1 VSRLARPSSPGSGP
15 AGLRSRSDRLLLLV
29 LALGVL
35 LAFASALMVF
45 TLFGQIGAS
54 LHLSRAALNW
64 LAIVSAI
71 VGAVGSGLFPA
82 IGSII
87 GQRRTLVLAMGCL
100 ALGSLLSAVAPGFWL
115 LILGRVV
122 ASFGGAAAIVGVAL
136 AREQRPGP
144 ALPRALGVIGA
155 AEGAA
160 AGVGFGL
167 GGTIEA
173 FAGDDWRAVFWVMAL
188 LAALVTALMAAVL
201 PKAASRVVRRLDL
214 TGALLLVAG
223 LVALLLPVTQGGNW
237 GWSSAGVI
245 ALFAAAAIL
254 LGSWVWRELAIR
266 EPIIALR
273 VLGRRP
279 VLAGCAVATVVGAT
293 VGLFNVTVPAFLAT
307 ARSAGYGLAESV
319 LGSGLALVP
328 FSLAIATAALLS
340 GIIIARLG
348 LAATAAAGFLAEAAG
363 LGLLGLFHGSALQVI
378 LLAACFGA
386 GHGTLLPAMYT
397 LISDVPADEVGGSA
411 AIAGSLSSIGSAVVT
426 AAVTAVLVSR
436 TVTSNGAVVP
446 AVTGYRASWAL
457 GAGLAGIGVVIAA
470 VFGRTGRPRRGSRGE
485 GTQTRPGQVNRTLLP

>member
-1 VSRLARPSSPGSGP
+1 VSRLARLASAGSRP
-15 AGLRSRSDRLLLLV
+15 AGLHIRSDRLLLVV
-29 LALGVL
+29 LGLGVL

-82 IGSII
+82 IGSIV
-87 GQRRTLVLAMGCL
+87 GQRKTLVLATGCL

-115 LILGRVV
+115 LVLGRVV
-122 ASFGGAAAIVGVAL
+122 ASFGGAVAIIGVAL
-136 AREQRPGP
+136 VREQRPGR

-167 GGTIEA
+167 GGTIEV

-188 LAALVTALMAAVL
+188 LAGLVTVLMAALL

-214 TGALLLVAG
+214 AGALLLAAG

-254 LGSWVWRELAIR
+254 LGGWVRRELVIS
-266 EPIIALR
+266 EPLIALR
-273 VLGRRP
+273 VLGRRS
-279 VLAGCAVATVVGAT
+279 VLAGCAVATVVGGT
-293 VGLFNVTVPAFLAT
+293 VGLLNVTVPSFLAT
-307 ARSAGYGLAESV
+307 PRGAGYGLGDSV
-319 LGSGLALVP
+319 LGTGLALVP
-328 FSLAIATAALLS
+328 FSLAITTAALLS
-340 GIIIARLG
+340 GILIARLG
-348 LAATAAAGFLAEAAG
+348 LGMTAGAGFLAEAAG
-363 LGLLGLFHGSALQVI
+363 LGLLCFFHGSALQVI
-378 LLAACFGA
+378 LFTACFGA

-397 LISDVPADEVGGSA
+397 LISGDVPAEEVGGSA

-426 AAVTAVLVSR
+426 AAVTAVLVLR
-436 TVTSNGAVVP
+436 TVTSNDAVLP

-457 GAGLAGIGVVIAA
+457 GAGLAGIGIVIAA
-470 VFGRTGRPRRGSRGE
+470 IFGRTRGRDGAAGTE
-485 GTQTRPGQVNRTLLP
+485 GP